1 MKRNKQNQSG
11 FTILEMAI
19 VALLMGICLAAIS
32 QIITDYNKFL
42 RYIQEKEKCI
52 FGIQMGLHRIA
63 DEIREANDIETH
75 PNVGDQDNKIIFR
88 RRVPPFEDTDYQ
100 SDSEEPDFGI
110 YLTDPLN
117 ESPLQKVK
125 YYVQSGNLY
134 RQIFDDSDAVIST
147 SVIAR
152 DVNCLSVTRGQNGE
166 FKIKITINE
175 FRPPSQQGEPL
186 PEIETTVQTR
196 GEI

>member
-1 MKRNKQNQSG
+1 MKNNKHNQSG
-11 FTILEMAI
+11 FTVLEMTIAT
-19 VALLMGICLAAIS
+19 LLMGICLAAIS
-32 QIITDYNKFL
+32 QIITDYNKSL

-63 DEIREANDIETH
+63 DELREANEVTH
-75 PNVGDQDNKIIFR
+75 PSAGSPDNKIIFKK
-88 RRVPPFEDTDYQ
+88 RVPPFEDKDYQ
-100 SDSEEPDFGI
+100 TDSDEPDFGI

-134 RQIFDDSDAVIST
+134 RQVLDDSDAIIST
-147 SVIAR
+147 SALAR
-152 DVNCLSVTRGQNGE
+152 DVNVLSVTRKKNGE
-166 FKIKITINE
+166 FKIKITIDE

-186 PEIETTVQTR
+186 PDIETTVQVR
-196 GEI
+196 GKI